1 MFIFGVILCVS
12 MVFAPQ
18 MKTIANKAGAG
29 FMALWL
35 SGVVFIL
42 CCHLQNE
49 YVAKRD
55 SCPLVKLGAH
65 CEKGQEKAKQPEIIT
80 RQSADQGMDC
90 CAFIPAF
97 FDKTRTNDSHQQ
109 VAVAA
114 PPAIRSPSIKVIT
127 RYHVEPFRSY
137 HSPPILKNDTFLKNR
152 TFRI

>member
-1 MFIFGVILCVS
+1 MVS
-12 MVFAPQ
+12 ARH
-18 MKTIANKAGAG
+18 MKTIAYKAGAG

-42 CCHLQNE
+42 CCHLQNG

-65 CEKGQEKAKQPEIIT
+65 CDKGQEKAKQPEIIT
-80 RQSADQGMDC
+80 RQSDDQGMDC

-97 FDKTRTNDSHQQ
+97 FDKTRTNDNHQQ
-109 VAVAA
+109 VAVAPPAAIPAPSITVITRHDYA
-114 PPAIRSPSIKVIT
+114 PPRAYRSPS
-127 RYHVEPFRSY
+127 
-137 HSPPILKNDTFLKNR
+137 ILKNDTFLKNR

>member
-1 MFIFGVILCVS
+1 MGKL
-12 MVFAPQ
+12 AH
-18 MKTIANKAGAG
+18 KGLAG

-35 SGVVFIL
+35 SGIVFIL
-42 CCHLQNE
+42 CCHLQNGYAAE
-49 YVAKRD
+49 RD

-65 CEKGQEKAKQPEIIT
+65 CEKGEKAKQPEIIT
-80 RQSADQGMDC
+80 PQSNDQGMDC

-109 VAVAA
+109 LAAATPAV
-114 PPAIRSPSIKVIT
+114 IQTPSIIGIT
-127 RYHVEPFRSY
+127 RPSYAPRRIY